1 MREKLV
7 FEAGNTSP
15 NQTIMKALLVNGSS
29 HLHGTT
35 MKALEEMINIFH
47 QEGVDTEVIYDA
59 FKFKPGAA
67 VAVARRG
74 GTTAALDV
82 INKYFG
88 IAQMPI
94 AGSTYWKKLED
105 IHSLNQKEIFN
116 LLQKDFSGFK
126 DITEKKVRAALAKTA
141 GSPGIG
147 LLTS

>member
-94 AGSTYWKKLED
+94 AGSTYWNINDL
-105 IHSLNQKEIFN
+105 F
-116 LLQKDFSGFK
+116 
-126 DITEKKVRAALAKTA
+126 A
-141 GSPGIG
+141 GQFLI
-147 LLTS
+147 